1 MEKNERLMSLDALRG
16 ADMLCIMG
24 FSGALIALC
33 SLLGFGKDCWLATQM
48 THVAWHGIRQHDTIF
63 PMFLFLAG
71 VSWPFSFASQEAR
84 GRSAG
89 RIVCKIL
96 IRVFL
101 LCLLGLM
108 RSEAFWKF
116 EFASVRYDSI
126 LAHIGICWAVA
137 ALLAMFVRNFWT
149 RLGIV
154 AALLVAQFLV
164 FKLFAAP
171 DAAALL
177 ASTDADTVRRVA
189 SYAAYGTDNFSF
201 TGNIAGWIDRTYM
214 PGRLSEVIF
223 DADGL
228 LAKITGIA
236 IAMCGVFAG
245 ELLRKQETSGGRK
258 TLFLLGAGGLSIALA
273 WAWSPWCVI
282 NKKLWTSSFSL
293 AAVGYSLVALALFYF
308 VIDVLHWRWWA
319 FPFRVIGMNS
329 ITIYMLMYFV
339 GFYAISRKVFAG
351 VASFGNDS
359 WASLVYALGQ
369 VLIEWLVLLWLYR
382 KDTFLRV

>member
-16 ADMLCIMG
+16 ADMLFIMG

-33 SLLGFGKDCWLATQM
+33 PLLGFAKDCWLATQM

-71 VSWPFSFASQEAR
+71 VSWPFSLAGQLAR
-84 GRSAG
+84 GRSTWQ
-89 RIVCKIL
+89 IVRKIL
-96 IRVFL
+96 VRVFFL
-101 LCLLGLM
+101 SLLGLM

-116 EFASVRYDSI
+116 DFASVRYDSI
-126 LAHIGICWAVA
+126 LAHIGVCWAVA
-137 ALLAMFVRNFWT
+137 ALLSVFVKSFWK
-149 RLGIV
+149 RLAVV
-154 AALLVAQFLV
+154 AALLVAQFLA

-171 DAAALL
+171 DAAALI
-177 ASTDADTVRRVA
+177 ASTDADTARRVA

-228 LAKITGIA
+228 LAKVTGIA

-245 ELLRKQETSGGRK
+245 ELLRRQEASGWRK
-258 TLFLLGAGGLSIALA
+258 TFLLLGAGGVCMALS

-293 AAVGYSLVALALFYF
+293 AAVGYSLVALALFYC
-308 VIDVLHWRWWA
+308 VIDVLRWRRWA
-319 FPFRVIGMNS
+319 FFFRVIGMNS

-351 VASFGNDS
+351 VASFGDAH

-369 VLIEWLVLLWLYR
+369 VLIEWLVLVWLYR
-382 KDTFLRV
+382 KGTFLRV